1 MSWSSESFQFNIFGT
16 SRGTNV
22 HERFILPVQFKQE
35 KNLFGVIVFL
45 VNYPFKGVVH
55 STMKMCLKCTHPKAC
70 QQVHN
75 FIFLLEQIWRN
86 LALHHLL
93 TNGCF
98 AVNGCRQNESPQLK
112 KTSQ

>member
-1 MSWSSESFQFNIFGT
+1 MFMRDLFFQCSLNQIF
-16 SRGTNV
+16 
-22 HERFILPVQFKQE
+22 
-35 KNLFGVIVFL
+35 FGGGVNFFW

-70 QQVHN
+70 QHVHN

-86 LALHHLL
+86 LALRHLL

>member
-1 MSWSSESFQFNIFGT
+1 MNRFNLTFLEHLEGQMFM
-16 SRGTNV
+16 RDLFCQCN
-22 HERFILPVQFKQE
+22 LNKK
-35 KNLFGVIVFL
+35 KNLFGVNVFL

-70 QQVHN
+70 QHVHN

-98 AVNGCRQNESPQLK
+98 AGEWVPSE
-112 KTSQ
+112 